1 MQLTGPLFLFLFF
14 PLSLPLV
21 IFCPQKYRKIVLS
34 LVSIA
39 WYVLANLGSPFA
51 MLQIAAVILLVSL
64 FAALP
69 EGGFS
74 RLRCAAGVALPLIV
88 FTTARLLAEYGPAS
102 YPYPAGLTFVTLGA
116 VSLSIDRYRGD
127 APDRDDPLSV
137 AGYLLFF
144 PALTLG
150 PILRYKQYL
159 YMIEH
164 ARPSYARFSTG
175 AGLFLLGFVK
185 RIAVAAVLWRALA
198 DLLSFPVGALDLS
211 AVAFAL
217 ALSFFLF
224 CFFVSGCTDMAR
236 GLMAIYGLQ
245 PPRGH
250 MGLLTATTPAR
261 LLYGILLSLDRYL
274 EDYVAGPIKRRI
286 PGIPGKLVACV
297 PVFALTMLFWR
308 FRPEALLF
316 FLPILLISLLTVRQR
331 RYSHAPRKLWLRAI
345 CILLSC
351 AAISVF
357 ALSLVLGGVRELIDF
372 VRAAAQSKASYPFE
386 YVYSAIADR
395 SYLLLAGA
403 VLAVLLTFQYAW
415 PHLSRRVP
423 RRVRVGVQIVMTAVI
438 FLAFLGTLV
447 HFLPQFPQYADGV
460 WPKLYL

>member
-1 MQLTGPLFLFLFF
+1 MQLTGPLFLFLFL

-51 MLQIAAVILLVSL
+51 MLQIAAAILLCSL
-64 FAALP
+64 LAALP

-74 RLRCAAGVALPLIV
+74 RLRCAAGVILPLILFV
-88 FTTARLLAEYGPAS
+88 TARLLAEYGPSS
-102 YPYPAGLTFVTLGA
+102 YPYPMGLTFVTLGEI
-116 VSLSIDRYRGD
+116 SLSIDRYRGD

-159 YMIEH
+159 YMTEH
-164 ARPSYARFSTG
+164 ARPSYERFSAG
-175 AGLFLLGFVK
+175 ARLFLLGFIK
-185 RIAVAAVLWRALA
+185 RIAVAAVLWRALS
-198 DLLSFPVGALDLS
+198 DLLSFPAGALDLS

-217 ALSFFLF
+217 VLSLFFF

-236 GLMAIYGLQ
+236 GLMSMYGMQ

-261 LLYGILLSLDRYL
+261 MLYGILLSLDRYL

-286 PGIPGKLVACV
+286 TGIKGKLVACV

-316 FLPILLISLLTVRQR
+316 FLPFLLISLLTVRQR
-331 RYSHAPRKLWLRAI
+331 RYSHAPRQLWLRAI
-345 CILLSC
+345 CILLS
-351 AAISVF
+351 AAVVSVF
-357 ALSLVLGGVRELIDF
+357 SLSLTLGGVRELIDL
-372 VRAAAQSKASYPFE
+372 VRTAAGSKQSYPFA

-395 SYLLLAGA
+395 TYLLIAGA
-403 VLAVLLTFQYAW
+403 VLAVLLPLQYAW
-415 PHLSRRVP
+415 PRLARRVP
-423 RRVRVGVQIVMTAVI
+423 RRVRAGVQILMTAV
-438 FLAFLGTLV
+438 LFLGFLGALV
-447 HFLPQFPQYADGV
+447 HFLPQFPKCADGV